1 MQIICQDKRRI
12 KSTVK
17 MRAADLI
24 LAQEGGLFAQ
34 GNACMCEKIYKRKDF
49 LVKVRKLLAGILSAA
64 AALGIMAFTAFAE
77 EYTVSTNDE
86 LQTAV
91 KNLQSGDTSKLKTGT
106 YESIDI
112 LKDDIIIEG
121 ADENTV
127 VTVSKVAQAFIG
139 VNANNLTVKN
149 IEFVVPED
157 VTIAPNYSWTGG
169 FVAVISYWS

>member
-1 MQIICQDKRRI
+1 MRKAKPACAKKFTKERI
-12 KSTVK
+12 
-17 MRAADLI
+17 
-24 LAQEGGLFAQ
+24 
-34 GNACMCEKIYKRKDF
+34 F

-64 AALGIMAFTAFAE
+64 AVLGTMAFTAFAE

-91 KNLQSGDTSKLKTGT
+91 KNLQSGDTIKLKTGT

-112 LKDDIIIEG
+112 LKDDITIEG

>member
-1 MQIICQDKRRI
+1 MRKAKTACAKKFTKERI
-12 KSTVK
+12 
-17 MRAADLI
+17 
-24 LAQEGGLFAQ
+24 
-34 GNACMCEKIYKRKDF
+34 F

-64 AALGIMAFTAFAE
+64 AVLGTMAFTAFAE

-91 KNLQSGDTSKLKTGT
+91 KNLQSGDTIKLKTGI

-112 LKDDIIIEG
+112 LKDDITIEG

-127 VTVSKVAQAFIG
+127 VTVSKVAQAFTG